1 VSASGYL
8 EAGGKF
14 LGRDDVI
21 GSHRSRC
28 GAICISGNPSYS
40 RRLVLDQEYCVG
52 DLNVWQD
59 IFEVKA
65 RELYPATDPSH
76 DFLHIRRVAATAI
89 ELARE
94 ECADVMIVLPA
105 AYFHDFVAIPKSDPR
120 RTQASAL
127 SAEAAAQYLRGV
139 GYPARYLEPIRHA
152 IRAHSFSAGIPCE
165 TIEAKVVQDADRLDS
180 LGAIG
185 IARCFTTSALMG
197 RPFYDENDFPAE
209 NRALDDKSYAVDH
222 FFVKLFK
229 VAETLQT
236 ASAPRE
242 GARRVAFM
250 KDYLNQLRSEVAP

>member
-1 VSASGYL
+1 
-8 EAGGKF
+8 
-14 LGRDDVI
+14 
-21 GSHRSRC
+21 
-28 GAICISGNPSYS
+28 
-40 RRLVLDQEYCVG
+40 VG

-59 IFEVKA
+59 IFEAKA
-65 RELYPATDPSH
+65 RGLYPATDPSH
-76 DFLHIRRVAATAI
+76 DFLHIRRVVATAM

-105 AYFHDFVAIPKSDPR
+105 AFLHDFVAITKNDPR

-139 GYPARYLEPIRHA
+139 DYPTQYLDAIRHA
-152 IRAHSFSAGIPCE
+152 ITAHSFSAGIPCE

-185 IARCFTTSALMG
+185 VARCFTTSALMG
-197 RPFYDENDFPAE
+197 RPFYHEEDFFAV
-209 NRALDDKSYAVDH
+209 NRALDDKHYAVDH

-236 ASAPRE
+236 ASARLE